1 MHLKTAKMVTEFL
14 TCTQVCLYPVRIS
27 EKLLRSNTIIYRIP
41 CSTSICF
48 SSLFEASCSILP
60 GTFILFSGPSS
71 SLPQT
76 RCSFGKMAK
85 PVEWGGCLPGP
96 GVWGSA
102 GVAVFAWQLH
112 CVACGSC
119 SSIDTVSVLPIDKVG
134 VDDEL

>member
-1 MHLKTAKMVTEFL
+1 MQLKTAKMVTEFL
-14 TCTQVCLYPVRIS
+14 TCTEACLYAVRMS
-27 EKLLRSNTIIYRIP
+27 EKPLCSNTMVYKIL

-48 SSLFEASCSILP
+48 SSLFEAPLSILP
-60 GTFILFSGPSS
+60 GTFVLFSGPSS

-102 GVAVFAWQLH
+102 GVAAFAWQLH

-119 SSIDTVSVLPIDKVG
+119 SSVDMTSVLSTYKVG